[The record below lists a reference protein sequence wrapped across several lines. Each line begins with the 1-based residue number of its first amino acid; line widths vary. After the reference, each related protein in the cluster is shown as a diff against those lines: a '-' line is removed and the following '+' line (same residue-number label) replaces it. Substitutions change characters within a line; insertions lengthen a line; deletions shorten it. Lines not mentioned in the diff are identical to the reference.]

1 MPKKLTKAQ
10 VKAQYKTL
18 MRSTSR
24 LANDKL
30 SHPDSKVPQSMKLLI
45 QMANDIRNAFNRVK

>member
-1 MPKKLTKAQ
+1 MAKKLTKAQ
-10 VKAQYKTL
+10 VKAQYKSL

-30 SHPDSKVPQSMKLLI
+30 SHPDSKVPMSMKIMI
-45 QMANDIRNAFNRVK
+45 QIANDIRNAFNRIK